1 VEKFRIRQEVTRLK
15 DKATLDE
22 ERARIARDL
31 HDELGANL
39 ARIGLLTE
47 LADQAIGDADKTR
60 HQLGRILSAAR
71 GITRQLDS
79 VVWAVD
85 PANDTL
91 ESLARYLHGH
101 AEDYLGIAGIRC
113 RFDGMDL
120 PEVPL
125 ASSLRHHL
133 LMITKEALHN
143 VVKHA
148 AATTV
153 SLRLRYENGVV
164 ILEIEDDGK
173 GIGPPEGHRHGNG
186 LNNIRKRAKAA
197 GGTCEFLD
205 GAGEKGT
212 LVRLTI
218 PVQPDKPS

>member
-1 VEKFRIRQEVTRLK
+1 
-15 DKATLDE
+15 
-22 ERARIARDL
+22 
-31 HDELGANL
+31 
-39 ARIGLLTE
+39 
-47 LADQAIGDADKTR
+47 
-60 HQLGRILSAAR
+60 
-71 GITRQLDS
+71 
-79 VVWAVD
+79 
-85 PANDTL
+85 
-91 ESLARYLHGH
+91 
-101 AEDYLGIAGIRC
+101 
-113 RFDGMDL
+113 
-120 PEVPL
+120 
-125 ASSLRHHL
+125 
-133 LMITKEALHN
+133 MITKEALHN

-218 PVQPDKPS
+218 PVQPDKPF